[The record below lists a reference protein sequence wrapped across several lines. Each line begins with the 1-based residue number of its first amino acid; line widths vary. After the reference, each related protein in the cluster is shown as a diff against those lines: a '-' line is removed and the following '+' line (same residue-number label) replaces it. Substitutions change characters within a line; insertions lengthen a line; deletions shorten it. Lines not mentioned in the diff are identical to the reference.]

1 MSVQKGLPNVKRF
14 IIEGNIGAGKSTFLK
29 ILEQH
34 LAIEGVLEP
43 HAKWQDVGD
52 GENLL
57 DLFYKDTPRWAY
69 TFQTYAFVTRVLE
82 QEQRAL
88 KATSPIQVLERS
100 VFSDRFCFAKN
111 CYEMGLMSSLEWQLY
126 QDWFKWL
133 VEGYTIKPSG
143 FIYLQTDPEVCHQR
157 LVKRNRHEESA
168 VSLDYL
174 TKLHNKHQQWLVE
187 KMDDVSFLGDT
198 PVLVLHCNKEF
209 ENDLDEQQSHIS
221 KIAEFYNILYR
232 DVSPFYTSSKEPSIN
247 LL

>member
-1 MSVQKGLPNVKRF
+1 MSVQTEISNIKRF

-88 KATSPIQVLERS
+88 KAISSVQILERS

-126 QDWFKWL
+126 QDWFQWL
-133 VEGYTIKPSG
+133 VEGYTIKPAG
-143 FIYLQTDPEVCHQR
+143 FIYLQTDPDVCYER
-157 LVKRNRHEESA
+157 LVKRNRHEESS

-187 KMDDVSFLGDT
+187 KKDEVSFLQDV
-198 PVLVLHCNKEF
+198 PVLVLHCNQEF
-209 ENDLDEQQSHIS
+209 EKNLDEQQAHIS
-221 KIAEFYNILYR
+221 KIAEFYKILYR
-232 DVSPFYTSSKEPSIN
+232 NYSPFYSSGKASTIN
-247 LL
+247 ML